1 MRILLLLFVSF
12 FMTNYT
18 IASTSN
24 YVLHHHN
31 EAEVVS
37 SCDLVFN
44 EADEDA
50 EEEEPECD

>member
-12 FMTNYT
+12 FMTNFT
-18 IASTSN
+18 IASTSS
-24 YVLHHHN
+24 YVMHHN
-31 EAEVVS
+31 EVEVVS

-44 EADEDA
+44 EEDEDA

>member
-1 MRILLLLFVSF
+1 MRILLLLFVSL
-12 FMTNYT
+12 FMINPS

-24 YVLHHHN
+24 YIQHHHN

-37 SCDLVFN
+37 SCNLVFN
-44 EADEDA
+44 EDEEA

>member
-31 EAEVVS
+31 EVGVIS
-37 SCDLVFN
+37 SCDLIFN
-44 EADEDA
+44 EDEDA

>member
-1 MRILLLLFVSF
+1 MRILLLLFVSL
-12 FMTNYT
+12 FMTNLS

-24 YVLHHHN
+24 YIQHHHS
-31 EAEVVS
+31 EAEVIS

-44 EADEDA
+44 EGEEA

>member
-12 FMTNYT
+12 FMTSYT

-24 YVLHHHN
+24 YVLHHN
-31 EAEVVS
+31 ETGVVS
-37 SCDLVFN
+37 SCDYVSN
-44 EADEDA
+44 EDEDA

>member
-18 IASTSN
+18 VASTSN

-31 EAEVVS
+31 EAKVIS
-37 SCDLVFN
+37 LCDLALN
-44 EADEDA
+44 EDENA

>member
-12 FMTNYT
+12 FMTNFT
-18 IASTSN
+18 IASTSS
-24 YVLHHHN
+24 YVMHHHS
-31 EAEVVS
+31 EAEVIS

-44 EADEDA
+44 EGEEAE

>member
-12 FMTNYT
+12 FMTSLS
-18 IASTSN
+18 IASTSS
-24 YVLHHHN
+24 YIQHHHC
-31 EAEVVS
+31 EAEDIS

-44 EADEDA
+44 EDEEA